1 MSDIRKTERGLTS
14 PSPPNKIRMRIGFPF
29 FVVIADRATRER
41 EREKAITETYCL
53 HAHNTYRGTDTLGKP
68 PLYISQ
74 EIHIV
79 VRRNRTAME
88 A

>member
-1 MSDIRKTERGLTS
+1 MSDIRKTECSLTS
-14 PSPPNKIRMRIGFPF
+14 PPLHKIRMRIGFPF
-29 FVVIADRATRER
+29 SSSLLTVQRER
-41 EREKAITETYCL
+41 ERKGDNGNLFVY
-53 HAHNTYRGTDTLGKP
+53 AHNTYRGTDTLGKP

-74 EIHIV
+74 EIYIV